1 MFVARDTALP
11 HVGDF
16 THTLPFRLFLHSSA
30 YRSAVSSGARG
41 NKRDEKIRVPV
52 IGTEL
57 KLLEIRIFF
66 YITRS
71 IADIDLSQM
80 LRDDV
85 ADA

>member
-1 MFVARDTALP
+1 MFVTRDTALP
-11 HVGDF
+11 RVGDP
-16 THTLPFRLFLHSSA
+16 THALPFRPFLHSSA

-41 NKRDEKIRVPV
+41 NKRDEKVRVPV
-52 IGTEL
+52 VGTEL
-57 KLLEIRIFF
+57 KLHEIRIFF

-80 LRDDV
+80 PRDDA

>member
-1 MFVARDTALP
+1 MEQ
-11 HVGDF
+11 
-16 THTLPFRLFLHSSA
+16 
-30 YRSAVSSGARG
+30 
-41 NKRDEKIRVPV
+41 RDEKIRVPV